1 MASLFCGLVLPHCL
15 CSPGRSLAS
24 TISAQE
30 TGVGDRKR
38 GFLWFYSTMSDLGP
52 CMALLATELLHIHSL
67 EFIFIKNDCSAK
79 PSLYVCLCF
88 TTPYVTVYFYFC
100 SPEHFIQ
107 FNSQLF
113 LWSVAL
119 TRMWIQERPH
129 NLTLYALKTRS
140 SPELQ
145 HRASRVFYWPMSV
158 PAEWHLSSEY
168 AHTLHRCDFIW
179 FDTWCAT
186 HIFTG
191 ACAVEP
197 RARFLLCL
205 ANTSVWL
212 SRTSS
217 SSGWGRT
224 SAPLLFQ
231 IWELL
236 NN

>member
-1 MASLFCGLVLPHCL
+1 MPSLH
-15 CSPGRSLAS
+15 
-24 TISAQE
+24 
-30 TGVGDRKR
+30 
-38 GFLWFYSTMSDLGP
+38 
-52 CMALLATELLHIHSL
+52 CMAVCVLQHLMTLYTLIFAVQNTSYSL
-67 EFIFIKNDCSAK
+67 TANF
-79 PSLYVCLCF
+79 
-88 TTPYVTVYFYFC
+88 
-100 SPEHFIQ
+100 
-107 FNSQLF
+107 F

-145 HRASRVFYWPMSV
+145 HRASKVFYWPMSV

-191 ACAVEP
+191 ASAVEP